1 MERLSERQVSGPT
14 VALVE
19 EFTPAQVAALQKAL
33 PADAAVLTDALGSGT
48 IGQADYVVLRQE
60 SLGDDQLSALSSLRG
75 VVTIDSGGATV
86 SQEICDSMG
95 AWTEGIVSPGPTSVA
110 EHAVMLIL
118 ALFKRLPTGYQR
130 LMDGVIVEG
139 MEPFVTDQV
148 NYSYNWVGL
157 DLFEAVLGKT
167 VGLVGV
173 GSIGSVAA
181 RLLVAF
187 GVDVVYT
194 KRNRFTPEEEQKMGI
209 RYLPFDELLAES
221 HCVSLHNRFTPET
234 EKMMGAREFAL
245 MPRGS
250 FFVNT
255 ARGRLVDEDALM
267 AALHSGHLAG
277 AALDVMWWEPILPD
291 SPLRDTPN
299 LLMTPH
305 TAGTPAGDTVALEMG
320 SAGRVIRRRNGETK

>member
-1 MERLSERQVSGPT
+1 MSGPQ

-19 EFTPAQVAALQKAL
+19 EFSAEQVAALQKAL
-33 PADAAVLTDALGSGT
+33 PAGATVLENALSSGAV
-48 IGQADYVVLRQE
+48 GQADYLVLRE
-60 SLGDDQLSALSSLRG
+60 VTPDDEQLSALTSLRG
-75 VVTIDSGGATV
+75 IVTIDSGGATV
-86 SQEICDSMG
+86 SPQVRDSLG
-95 AWTEGIVSPGPTSVA
+95 VWAEGVVNPGPTSVA
-110 EHAVMLIL
+110 EHTVMMIL
-118 ALFKRLPTGYQR
+118 ALFKRLPLAHQR

-139 MEPFVTDQV
+139 MAPFVTDQE

-173 GSIGSVAA
+173 GQIGLAA
-181 RLLVAF
+181 AKMLVAF
-187 GVDVVYT
+187 GVDVVYY
-194 KRNRFTPEEEQKMGI
+194 KRSRFSPQEEADLGI

-245 MPRGS
+245 MPEGS

-267 AALHSGHLAG
+267 NALHTGHLAG
-277 AALDVMWWEPILPD
+277 AALDVFWWEPILPD
-291 SPLRDTPN
+291 SPLRSTPN

-305 TAGTPAGDTVALEMG
+305 TAGTPAGDNVALELG
-320 SAGRVIRRRNGETK
+320 SAGRIIRRHHGVGP

>member
-1 MERLSERQVSGPT
+1 MSGPT

-19 EFTPAQVAALQKAL
+19 EFTPNQMAALRHAL
-33 PADAAVLTDALGSGT
+33 TDGATVLTDAVASGT

-60 SLGDDQLSALSSLRG
+60 SLDDEQLGSLSSLRG
-75 VVTIDSGGATV
+75 VVTIDSGDATV
-86 SQEICDSMG
+86 SPGLCDSLG
-95 AWTEGIVSPGPTSVA
+95 VWSEGVPSPGPTSVA
-110 EHAVMLIL
+110 EHTVMMIL
-118 ALFKRLPTGYQR
+118 ALFKRLPIAHQR

-139 MEPFVTDQV
+139 MAPFVTDQE

-157 DLFEAVLGKT
+157 ELFEAVLGKT

-173 GSIGSVAA
+173 GQIGLVAA
-181 RLLVAF
+181 KLLVAF

-194 KRNRFTPEEEQKMGI
+194 KRNRFTPEEEHELGI
-209 RYLPFDELLAES
+209 RYLPFEELLAES
-221 HCVSLHNRFTPET
+221 HCVSLHNRFAPET

-277 AALDVMWWEPILPD
+277 AALDVFWWEPILPD
-291 SPLRDTPN
+291 SPLRSTPN

-305 TAGTPAGDTVALEMG
+305 TAGTPAGDTVALELG
-320 SAGRVIRRRNGETK
+320 SAGRVIRRRNGATR